1 MSPLAFH
8 SEREGIHFTNFLFG
22 TKTFLFQGE
31 VESRLVVIYTLVYIN
46 QTILC
51 KGAIS
56 EILMG
61 LSMHDGIKQSW
72 VG

>member
-51 KGAIS
+51 KGAIC
-56 EILMG
+56 
-61 LSMHDGIKQSW
+61 
-72 VG
+72 